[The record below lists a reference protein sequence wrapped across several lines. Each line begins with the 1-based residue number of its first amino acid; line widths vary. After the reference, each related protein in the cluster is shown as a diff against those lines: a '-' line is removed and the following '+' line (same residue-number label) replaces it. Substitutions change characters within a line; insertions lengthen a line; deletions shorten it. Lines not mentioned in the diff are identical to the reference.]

1 MDNMLE
7 IGQVVNTHGVRG
19 ELKIMPWCDDPAIY
33 DELEYF
39 YIDGRRYNIKRTRLH
54 KNCEIVAVEGID
66 NINDAEL
73 LKNKIVTVERE
84 ALGELPEG
92 TYYIADLLGLEVKTV
107 EGRVLGKIFDVIRT
121 GSNDVYHIK
130 SEGKNFTWRYFLKF
144 FSCFFGIFTF
154 FTGRHYDIRIVF
166 CFFRFITNN
175 GYTIFGNHLFCFFTL
190 VFP

>member
-1 MDNMLE
+1 MYRLPYVLFNRRFRLGGFVMENMLE

-39 YIDGRRYNIKRTRLH
+39 YIDGRRYDIKRTRFH

-92 TYYIADLLGLEVKTV
+92 TYYIADLIDCMVINNDTQSQV
-107 EGRVLGKIFDVIRT
+107 GKVVDVFST
-121 GSNDVYHIK
+121 KANDVYVVKTEEGREILIPAIKNIIVSIDIK
-130 SEGKNFTWRYFLKF
+130 SKK
-144 FSCFFGIFTF
+144 I
-154 FTGRHYDIRIVF
+154 IV
-166 CFFRFITNN
+166 NN
-175 GYTIFGNHLFCFFTL
+175 LEELI
-190 VFP
+190 